1 MTQIQLRELLIASHN
16 PGKVR
21 EIKEALSR
29 LTLRLRFVDEFHGV
43 KEPEETGASYTE
55 NAVIKARSYAAQTGI
70 CSLAD
75 DSGLEVATLGGAP
88 GLKSAR
94 FGGPEISDTERCK
107 LLFSKLSEAPDE
119 DRRARFVCVMVL
131 ADPFLGV
138 INIADGK
145 CDGVIA
151 QSKAGGSGF
160 GFDPLFVP
168 EGFEL
173 TFAQL
178 PFATKIR
185 ISHRAKAL
193 AKTQKFLEQ
202 LLDPNLP
209 NLPNLTTGH
218 AAS

>member
-1 MTQIQLRELLIASHN
+1 MSQIHLRELLIASHN

-21 EIKEALSR
+21 EIKEALSG
-29 LTLRLRFVDEFHGV
+29 LTLMLRFVDEFQGV
-43 KEPEETGASYTE
+43 REPDETGASYTE
-55 NAVIKARSYAAQTGI
+55 NAIIKARSYAAQTGI

-94 FGGPEISDTERCK
+94 FGGSSETERCK
-107 LLFSKLSEAPDE
+107 LLLSKLSDARDE

-131 ADPFLGV
+131 ADPSLGV
-138 INIADGK
+138 MNIAEGK
-145 CDGVIA
+145 CEGAIA
-151 QSKAGGSGF
+151 QSEAGASGF

-168 EGFEL
+168 EGFEW

-178 PFATKIR
+178 PLATKIR

-193 AKTQKFLEQ
+193 AKTRKYLEQ

-209 NLPNLTTGH
+209 NLTNGLAG
-218 AAS
+218 